1 MKLKKKWMAIVLM
14 VSMILTMLPMKAF
27 AAQTTTKEVYIDL
40 VEQGTENLFEGAELN
55 SAYYAHSQE
64 AVAVPFEKVAEGRWA
79 LTIDVEN
86 YTEDFVICDF
96 TFPDGYRQVGYDVE
110 PLGDWVSRW
119 AERETSYVV
128 EVCSKENGYG
138 TSNVTIFD
146 EEYSFFDGT
155 EISVT
160 LYKDADDIA
169 TETVKLQETTTGR
182 LTFDYEYQNGM
193 FIYEGEEYKDL
204 LIYVDFPFGYTA
216 CGNRVDNYSGMP
228 YWYTAETLA
237 GRTIIDICAEQYLD
251 DLTDTTKDVYV
262 EFVDGKTGN
271 SFADIEVLNA
281 YYIDTNTH
289 EHNEAMLSKE
299 GDGVFKLSLD
309 GKTYQNQTIWMYFE
323 CPEGYVFEGLEDTIW
338 SDCVDRWFI
347 NGEKVTIKVCEEV
360 YETEPMEETFTYEFV
375 DVNGLGVV
383 PGTNV
388 VISLCNEMELNDKV
402 VIAETTT
409 GEGTF
414 TVSHMGD
421 FYYYDDETYNYL
433 EISYRFPEGYILAD
447 SEGVT
452 ENTVWYSVENLCDG
466 SNEIT
471 WFLEEVITEP
481 ETPIEP
487 EVPVEP
493 ETPSIPEVDSD
504 KLGEETIEQIEK
516 DEDNHVEVVAPDS
529 NKIDKD
535 VFESMG
541 KHDKDLT
548 IGVKDKKNG
557 KVKYSWTFSNK
568 EMKNRDMEIDLNIR
582 IADDKKHHIK
592 NHVGDEDMLCIEFA
606 HHGELPG
613 PATIRNYVGDTYK
626 DGHKVWLYYY
636 DEEKNKIFRIGGKP
650 LEVKDGYIEFT
661 ITHCSTYFVMNENL
675 TNVEKDE
682 TSLADASLSVLD
694 NEFDRTLASN
704 ETDSTVPKTGD
715 KSLMGVYITTLFLG
729 MTLLLTGKKHKK
741 LS

>member
-14 VSMILTMLPMKAF
+14 VSMILTMLPMTAF
-27 AAQTTTKEVYIDL
+27 AAVSNTKEVYIDL

-64 AVAVPFEKVAEGRWA
+64 AVAVPFEKVTEGRWA

-86 YTEDFVICDF
+86 YTEDFVVCDF

-138 TSNVTIFD
+138 TSNVTVFD
-146 EEYSFFDGT
+146 EEYNFFDGT

-182 LTFDYEYQNGM
+182 LSFDYEYQNGM
-193 FIYEGEEYKDL
+193 FIFEGEEYKDL

-388 VISLCNEMELNDKV
+388 VINLCNEMELNDKV

-636 DEEKNKIFRIGGKP
+636 DEEKDKIFRIGGKP